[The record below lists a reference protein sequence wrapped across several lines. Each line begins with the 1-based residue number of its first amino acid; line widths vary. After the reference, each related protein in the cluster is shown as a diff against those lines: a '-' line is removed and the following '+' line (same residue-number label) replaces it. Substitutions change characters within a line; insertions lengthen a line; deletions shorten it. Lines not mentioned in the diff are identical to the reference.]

1 MADDPVAKFFEEYEK
16 QLLDALQKSH
26 EQYDKAILTLSSG
39 GLALSITLL
48 KDLFPVDK
56 VVMPEVLVWSWYL
69 FGAAII
75 STIFSFMT
83 SIRSTN
89 TQRDYFH
96 KYYIE
101 KKSDYKDKTNWWT
114 VITKWLNRTSAV
126 CFIVGVVT
134 TIIFA
139 SGNFRDKLKHPPAK
153 EKEPTVAVQK
163 SMSSATNPVHHKKRK
178 KPSSALTNYRI
189 TINGSG
195 NVMMELPPKVAP
207 QTVVPN
213 AMPENAKQVYQK

>member
-1 MADDPVAKFFEEYEK
+1 MLE
-16 QLLDALQKSH
+16 ALKGSH

-48 KDLFPVDK
+48 KDLFPVEK
-56 VVMPEVLVWSWYL
+56 VVLPGVLVWSWYL

-75 STIFSFMT
+75 STLFSFLT
-83 SIRSTN
+83 SIRSTH

-101 KKSDYKDKTNWWT
+101 KNLEYKDKTNWWT
-114 VITKWLNRTSAV
+114 VGTKWLNRISAV
-126 CFIVGVVT
+126 CFVAGVIT

-139 SGNFRDKLKHPPAK
+139 SRNFKEKLKHPPTK
-153 EKEPTVAVQK
+153 EKEPASAVQK
-163 SMSSATNPVHHKKRK
+163 PMSSAANHANHKRRK
-178 KPSSALTNYRI
+178 KPSSSLTNYRI

-195 NVMMELPPKVAP
+195 NVMMELPPKVSSKAEEPSASVVQAP
-207 QTVVPN
+207 NTKEVNP
-213 AMPENAKQVYQK
+213 